1 MAIGALFAPKLAGKV
16 HNLHYN
22 TTKTDKMKTLQY
34 FGHSVQWPLCIK
46 YTCKRVR
53 MFIVIIG
60 LNIPDYSH
68 LSNFASTASWQLIG
82 RMKRTII

>member
-34 FGHSVQWPLCIK
+34 FGHSVQ
-46 YTCKRVR
+46 
-53 MFIVIIG
+53 
-60 LNIPDYSH
+60 
-68 LSNFASTASWQLIG
+68 
-82 RMKRTII
+82 